1 MSATSPPASP
11 LERLPSGRLVAGLL
25 LVLFGVGWLLEV
37 LDVIDFPWD
46 LLFPVALV
54 LVGVALVVA
63 SRSGVRPRGLIA
75 VGVVLTGV
83 MVIGSAIEFPLG
95 GGVGER
101 EERPAAAAEL
111 REDYGLGV
119 GTLTLDLRDLSTIE
133 FETDAQTRVRVGIGQ
148 LVVIVP
154 EQLAVLVRARATL
167 GNVRVFEDE
176 EGGFGV
182 EREAGPGLGGGRG
195 AVLELVLSVG
205 LGEVEV
211 RRG

>member
-1 MSATSPPASP
+1 MSTTSPPASP
-11 LERLPSGRLVAGLL
+11 LERVRSGRLVAGLL

-46 LLFPVALV
+46 VLLPIALV

-63 SRSGVRPRGLIA
+63 SRSGARPGGLIA

-83 MVIGSAIEFPLG
+83 MLIGSAIDFPLG

-101 EERPAAAAEL
+101 EERPATVAAL
-111 REDYGLGV
+111 REEYRLGI
-119 GTLTLDLRDLSTIE
+119 GQLTVDLTDLSTAE
-133 FETDAQTRVRVGIGQ
+133 LDADAGTRIRVGIGQ

-154 EQLAVLVRARATL
+154 EGLAVRVEARAIV

-182 EREAGPGLGGGRG
+182 ERQAGPGLDGRG
-195 AVLELVLSVG
+195 PVLELVLSVG

>member
-1 MSATSPPASP
+1 MSTTSPPASP
-11 LERLPSGRLVAGLL
+11 LERLRSGRLAAGLL

-46 LLFPVALV
+46 LLLPVALV

-63 SRSGVRPRGLIA
+63 SRSGARPGGLIA
-75 VGVVLTGV
+75 VGLVLTGV
-83 MVIGSAIEFPLG
+83 MVIGSAIDFPLG

-101 EERPAAAAEL
+101 EERPAAVAEL
-111 REDYGLGV
+111 REEYQLGI
-119 GTLTLDLRDLSTIE
+119 GQLTVDLTDLSTAQL
-133 FETDAQTRVRVGIGQ
+133 DADARTRVRVGIGQ

-154 EQLAVLVRARATL
+154 EGLAVQVEARATV

-182 EREAGPGLGGGRG
+182 EREAGPGLDGRG

>member
-1 MSATSPPASP
+1 MSTTSPPASP
-11 LERLPSGRLVAGLL
+11 LERVRSGRLVAGLL

-37 LDVIDFPWD
+37 LNVIDFPWD
-46 LLFPVALV
+46 VLLPIALV

-63 SRSGVRPRGLIA
+63 SRSGSRPGGLIA

-83 MVIGSAIEFPLG
+83 MVIGSAIDFPLG

-101 EERPAAAAEL
+101 MERPTTVAAL
-111 REDYGLGV
+111 RGEYRLGV
-119 GTLTLDLRDLSTIE
+119 GQLTVDLTNLSTAE
-133 FETDAQTRVRVGIGQ
+133 LDADARTRVRVGIGQ

-154 EQLAVLVRARATL
+154 EGLAVQVEARATV
-167 GNVRVFEDE
+167 GNVRIFEDE

-182 EREAGPGLGGGRG
+182 EREAGPGLDGRG
-195 AVLELVLSVG
+195 PVLELVLSVG

>member
-1 MSATSPPASP
+1 MSTTSPPASP
-11 LERLPSGRLVAGLL
+11 VERLHSGRLVAGLL
-25 LVLFGVGWLLEV
+25 LVMFGVGWLLEV

-46 LLFPVALV
+46 VLLPVALV
-54 LVGVALVVA
+54 LVGVALVVT
-63 SRSGVRPRGLIA
+63 SRSGARPGGLMA
-75 VGVVLTGV
+75 VGVVLTGL
-83 MVIGSAIEFPLG
+83 MVVGSAIDFPLG

-101 EERPAAAAEL
+101 EERPAAASEL
-111 REDYGLGV
+111 REEYRLGI
-119 GTLTLDLRDLSTIE
+119 GQLTVDLTDLSTPE
-133 FETDAQTRVRVGIGQ
+133 LDADARTRVRVGIGQ

-154 EQLAVLVRARATL
+154 EGLAVQVEARATV

-182 EREAGPGLGGGRG
+182 EREAGPGLDGRG

>member
-1 MSATSPPASP
+1 MSTTSPPASP
-11 LERLPSGRLVAGLL
+11 LERLRSGRLVAGLL

-46 LLFPVALV
+46 LLLPVALV

-63 SRSGVRPRGLIA
+63 SRSGARPGGLIA

-83 MVIGSAIEFPLG
+83 LVIGSAIEFPLG

-101 EERPAAAAEL
+101 EERPATVAEL
-111 REDYGLGV
+111 REEYQLGI
-119 GTLTLDLRDLSTIE
+119 GQLTVDLTDLSSAQL
-133 FETDAQTRVRVGIGQ
+133 DADARTRVRVGIGQ

-154 EQLAVLVRARATL
+154 EGLAVQVEARATV

-182 EREAGPGLGGGRG
+182 EREAGPGLDGRG

>member
-1 MSATSPPASP
+1 MSTTSPPASP
-11 LERLPSGRLVAGLL
+11 LERLRSGRLVAGLL

-46 LLFPVALV
+46 LLLPVALV
-54 LVGVALVVA
+54 LVGVALLVA
-63 SRSGVRPRGLIA
+63 SRSGARPGGLVA
-75 VGVVLTGV
+75 VGVLLTGV
-83 MVIGSAIEFPLG
+83 MVVGSAIDFPLG

-101 EERPAAAAEL
+101 EERPAAVAEL
-111 REDYGLGV
+111 REEYQLGI
-119 GTLTLDLRDLSTIE
+119 GQLTVDLTDLSTSQL
-133 FETDAQTRVRVGIGQ
+133 DADARTRVRVGIGQ

-154 EQLAVLVRARATL
+154 EGLAVQVEARATV

-182 EREAGPGLGGGRG
+182 EREAGPGLEGRG

>member
-1 MSATSPPASP
+1 MSTTPPSASP
-11 LERLPSGRLVAGLL
+11 LERSRNGRLVAGLL

-46 LLFPVALV
+46 LLLPTALV

-63 SRSGVRPRGLIA
+63 SRSGTRPGGLIA

-83 MVIGSAIEFPLG
+83 MVIGSAIDFPLG

-101 EERPAAAAEL
+101 EERPATAAEL
-111 REDYGLGV
+111 REEYQLGIGL
-119 GTLTLDLRDLSTIE
+119 LTVDLTNLSTAE
-133 FETDAQTRVRVGIGQ
+133 LETDVRTRVRVGIGQ

-154 EQLAVLVRARATL
+154 EGLAVLVEARATI
-167 GNVRVFEDE
+167 GNVRVFEDG

-182 EREAGPGLGGGRG
+182 ERKAGPGLDGRG
-195 AVLELVLSVG
+195 PVLELVLSVG

>member
-1 MSATSPPASP
+1 MSTTSPPASP
-11 LERLPSGRLVAGLL
+11 FERVRSGRLVAGLL
-25 LVLFGVGWLLEV
+25 LVLFGAGWLLEV

-46 LLFPVALV
+46 VLLPIALV
-54 LVGVALVVA
+54 LVGVALVVV
-63 SRSGVRPRGLIA
+63 SRSGARPGGLIA

-83 MVIGSAIEFPLG
+83 MVIGSAIDFPLG

-101 EERPAAAAEL
+101 EERPATIAALREEYRLGIGQLTVDLTNLSTAEL
-111 REDYGLGV
+111 DG
-119 GTLTLDLRDLSTIE
+119 
-133 FETDAQTRVRVGIGQ
+133 DARTRVRVGIGQ

-154 EQLAVLVRARATL
+154 EGLAVLVEARATV

-182 EREAGPGLGGGRG
+182 EREAGPGLDGRG
-195 AVLELVLSVG
+195 PVLELVLSVG

>member
-1 MSATSPPASP
+1 MSTTSPPVSP
-11 LERLPSGRLVAGLL
+11 LERVRSGRLLAGLL

-46 LLFPVALV
+46 LLLPIALV

-63 SRSGVRPRGLIA
+63 SRSGARPGGLIA
-75 VGVVLTGV
+75 VGIVLTGV
-83 MVIGSAIEFPLG
+83 MVIGSAIDFPLG

-101 EERPAAAAEL
+101 LERPTTVA
-111 REDYGLGV
+111 
-119 GTLTLDLRDLSTIE
+119 DLRDEYVLGIGQLTVDLTDLSAGALGA
-133 FETDAQTRVRVGIGQ
+133 DARTRVRVGIGQ

-154 EQLAVLVRARATL
+154 EELAVLVFARATV

-176 EGGFGV
+176 EGGFGA
-182 EREAGPGLGGGRG
+182 EREAGPGLDGRG
-195 AVLELVLSVG
+195 PVLELVLSVG

>member
-1 MSATSPPASP
+1 M
-11 LERLPSGRLVAGLL
+11 
-25 LVLFGVGWLLEV
+25 
-37 LDVIDFPWD
+37 
-46 LLFPVALV
+46 
-54 LVGVALVVA
+54 VA
-63 SRSGVRPRGLIA
+63 SRSGARPGGLVA

-83 MVIGSAIEFPLG
+83 MVIGSAIDFPLG

-101 EERPAAAAEL
+101 EERPAAVAEL
-111 REDYGLGV
+111 REEYQLGI
-119 GTLTLDLRDLSTIE
+119 GQLTVDLTDLSTAQL
-133 FETDAQTRVRVGIGQ
+133 DADARTRVRVGIGQ

-154 EQLAVLVRARATL
+154 EGLAVRVEARATV

-176 EGGFGV
+176 EGGFGA
-182 EREAGPGLGGGRG
+182 EREAGPGLDGRA

>member
-1 MSATSPPASP
+1 MSTTSPPASP
-11 LERLPSGRLVAGLL
+11 LERVRSGRLVAGLL

-46 LLFPVALV
+46 VLLPIALI
-54 LVGVALVVA
+54 LVGVAIVVA
-63 SRSGVRPRGLIA
+63 SRSGARPGGLIA
-75 VGVVLTGV
+75 VGIVLTGV
-83 MVIGSAIEFPLG
+83 MVIGSAIDFPFG

-101 EERPAAAAEL
+101 LERPATVSEL
-111 REDYGLGV
+111 RDEYVLGI
-119 GTLTLDLRDLSTIE
+119 GQLTVDLTDLSAGALGA
-133 FETDAQTRVRVGIGQ
+133 DARTRVRVGVGQ

-154 EQLAVLVRARATL
+154 EELPVLVFARATV

-176 EGGFGV
+176 EGGFGA
-182 EREAGPGLGGGRG
+182 EREAGPGLDGRG
-195 AVLELVLSVG
+195 SVLELVLSVG

>member
-1 MSATSPPASP
+1 
-11 LERLPSGRLVAGLL
+11 
-25 LVLFGVGWLLEV
+25 
-37 LDVIDFPWD
+37 
-46 LLFPVALV
+46 
-54 LVGVALVVA
+54 
-63 SRSGVRPRGLIA
+63 LIA

-83 MVIGSAIEFPLG
+83 LVIGSAIEFPLG

-101 EERPAAAAEL
+101 EERPATVAEL
-111 REDYGLGV
+111 REEYQLGI
-119 GTLTLDLRDLSTIE
+119 GQLTVDLTDLSSAQL
-133 FETDAQTRVRVGIGQ
+133 DADARTRVRVGIGQ

-154 EQLAVLVRARATL
+154 EGLAVQVEARATV

-182 EREAGPGLGGGRG
+182 DREAGPGLDGRG

>member
-1 MSATSPPASP
+1 MSTTSPPASP
-11 LERLPSGRLVAGLL
+11 LERLRSGRLVAGLL

-46 LLFPVALV
+46 LLLPVALV

-63 SRSGVRPRGLIA
+63 SRSGARPGGLIA

-83 MVIGSAIEFPLG
+83 LVIGSAIEFPLG

-101 EERPAAAAEL
+101 EERPATVAEL
-111 REDYGLGV
+111 REEYQLGI
-119 GTLTLDLRDLSTIE
+119 GQLTVDLTDLSSAQL
-133 FETDAQTRVRVGIGQ
+133 DADARTRVRVGIGQ

-154 EQLAVLVRARATL
+154 EGLAVQVEARATV

-182 EREAGPGLGGGRG
+182 DREAGPGLDGRG

>member
-1 MSATSPPASP
+1 MSTTSPPASP
-11 LERLPSGRLVAGLL
+11 LERVRSGRLVAGLL

-46 LLFPVALV
+46 VLLPIALI
-54 LVGVALVVA
+54 LVGVAIVVA
-63 SRSGVRPRGLIA
+63 SRSGARPGGLIA
-75 VGVVLTGV
+75 VGIVLTGV
-83 MVIGSAIEFPLG
+83 MVIGSAIDFPFG

-101 EERPAAAAEL
+101 LERPATVSEL
-111 REDYGLGV
+111 RDEYVLGI
-119 GTLTLDLRDLSTIE
+119 GQLTVDLTDLSAGE
-133 FETDAQTRVRVGIGQ
+133 LGADARTRVRVGVGQ

-154 EQLAVLVRARATL
+154 EELPVLVFARATV

-176 EGGFGV
+176 EGGFGA
-182 EREAGPGLGGGRG
+182 EREAGPGLDGRG
-195 AVLELVLSVG
+195 SVLELVLSVG

>member
-1 MSATSPPASP
+1 MSTTSPPASP
-11 LERLPSGRLVAGLL
+11 LVQVRGGRFAAGLL

-46 LLFPVALV
+46 VLLPIALI

-63 SRSGVRPRGLIA
+63 SRSGTRPGGLVA

-83 MVIGSAIEFPLG
+83 MVIGSAIDFPLG

-101 EERPAAAAEL
+101 RERPATVGEL
-111 REDYGLGV
+111 RDEYLLGI
-119 GTLTLDLRDLSTIE
+119 GQLTVDLTDLSTAE
-133 FETDAQTRVRVGIGQ
+133 LAADARTRIQVGVGQ

-154 EQLAVLVRARATL
+154 DELAVLVLARATV

-182 EREAGPGLGGGRG
+182 EREAGPGLNGRG
-195 AVLELVLSVG
+195 PVLELVLSVG

>member
-1 MSATSPPASP
+1 MSTTSPPVSP
-11 LERLPSGRLVAGLL
+11 LERVRSGRLVAGLL

-46 LLFPVALV
+46 VLLPIALI
-54 LVGVALVVA
+54 LVGVAIVVA
-63 SRSGVRPRGLIA
+63 SRSGARPGGLIA
-75 VGVVLTGV
+75 VGIVLTGV
-83 MVIGSAIEFPLG
+83 MVIGSAIDFPLG

-101 EERPAAAAEL
+101 LERPATVSEL
-111 REDYGLGV
+111 RDEYVLGI
-119 GTLTLDLRDLSTIE
+119 GQLTVDLTDLSAGALGA
-133 FETDAQTRVRVGIGQ
+133 DARTRVRVGVGQ

-154 EQLAVLVRARATL
+154 EELPVLVFARASV

-176 EGGFGV
+176 EGGFGA
-182 EREAGPGLGGGRG
+182 EREAGPGLDGRG
-195 AVLELVLSVG
+195 SVLELVLSVG

>member
-1 MSATSPPASP
+1 MSTTSPSASP
-11 LERLPSGRLVAGLL
+11 LEQLRSGRLVAGLL

-46 LLFPVALV
+46 LLLPVALV

-63 SRSGVRPRGLIA
+63 SRSGARPGGLIA

-83 MVIGSAIEFPLG
+83 MVIGSAIDFPLG

-101 EERPAAAAEL
+101 EERPATLGEL
-111 REDYGLGV
+111 RDEYQLGLGQ
-119 GTLTLDLRDLSTIE
+119 LTVDLTDLSTAQL
-133 FETDAQTRVRVGIGQ
+133 DADARTRVRVGIGQ

-154 EQLAVLVRARATL
+154 EGLAVQVEARATV
-167 GNVRVFEDE
+167 GNVRVFEE
-176 EGGFGV
+176 EKGGFGV
-182 EREAGPGLGGGRG
+182 ERQAGPGRG
-195 AVLELVLSVG
+195 AVLDLVLSVG

>member
-1 MSATSPPASP
+1 MSTTSPPASP
-11 LERLPSGRLVAGLL
+11 LERLRSGRLVAGLL

-46 LLFPVALV
+46 LLLPVALV

-63 SRSGVRPRGLIA
+63 SRSGARPGGLIA

-101 EERPAAAAEL
+101 EERPATVAEL
-111 REDYGLGV
+111 RQEYQLGI
-119 GTLTLDLRDLSTIE
+119 GQLTVDLTDLSSAQL
-133 FETDAQTRVRVGIGQ
+133 DADARTRVRVGIGQ

-154 EQLAVLVRARATL
+154 EGLAVQVEARATV

-182 EREAGPGLGGGRG
+182 EREAGPGLDGRG

-205 LGEVEV
+205 LGELEV

>member
-1 MSATSPPASP
+1 MSTTSPPVSP
-11 LERLPSGRLVAGLL
+11 LERVRSGRLVAGLL

-46 LLFPVALV
+46 VLLPIALI
-54 LVGVALVVA
+54 LVGVAIVVA
-63 SRSGVRPRGLIA
+63 SRSGARPGGLIA
-75 VGVVLTGV
+75 VGIVLTGV
-83 MVIGSAIEFPLG
+83 MVIGSAIDFPLG

-101 EERPAAAAEL
+101 LERPTTVSEL
-111 REDYGLGV
+111 RDEYVLGI
-119 GTLTLDLRDLSTIE
+119 GQLTVDLTDLSAGALGA
-133 FETDAQTRVRVGIGQ
+133 DARTRVRVGVGQ

-154 EQLAVLVRARATL
+154 EELPVLVFARATV

-176 EGGFGV
+176 EGGFGA
-182 EREAGPGLGGGRG
+182 EREAGPGLDGRG
-195 AVLELVLSVG
+195 SVIELVLSVG

>member
-1 MSATSPPASP
+1 MSTTSPAASP
-11 LERLPSGRLVAGLL
+11 LERVRSGRLIAGLL
-25 LVLFGVGWLLEV
+25 
-37 LDVIDFPWD
+37 
-46 LLFPVALV
+46 LV

-63 SRSGVRPRGLIA
+63 SRSGTRPGGLIA

-83 MVIGSAIEFPLG
+83 MVVGSAIDFPLG

-101 EERPAAAAEL
+101 LERPATVAEL
-111 REDYGLGV
+111 REEYRLGV
-119 GTLTLDLRDLSTIE
+119 GQLTLDLTGLSGGLGA
-133 FETDAQTRVRVGIGQ
+133 DARTRVRVGVGQ

-154 EQLAVLVRARATL
+154 EELAVLVFARATV

-176 EGGFGV
+176 EGGFGA
-182 EREAGPGLGGGRG
+182 EREAGPGLGGRG
-195 AVLELVLSVG
+195 PVLDLVLSVG

>member
-1 MSATSPPASP
+1 MSTTSPPVSP
-11 LERLPSGRLVAGLL
+11 LERVRSGRLVAGLL

-46 LLFPVALV
+46 VLLPIALI
-54 LVGVALVVA
+54 LVGVAIVVA
-63 SRSGVRPRGLIA
+63 SRSGARPGGLIA
-75 VGVVLTGV
+75 VGIVLTGV
-83 MVIGSAIEFPLG
+83 MVIGSAIDFPLG

-101 EERPAAAAEL
+101 LERPATVSEL
-111 REDYGLGV
+111 RDEYVLGI
-119 GTLTLDLRDLSTIE
+119 GQLTVDLTDLSAGALGA
-133 FETDAQTRVRVGIGQ
+133 DARTRVRVGVGQ

-154 EQLAVLVRARATL
+154 EELPVLVFARATV

-176 EGGFGV
+176 EGGFGA
-182 EREAGPGLGGGRG
+182 EREAGPGLDGRG
-195 AVLELVLSVG
+195 SVIELVLSVG

>member
-1 MSATSPPASP
+1 MSTTSPPVSP
-11 LERLPSGRLVAGLL
+11 LERVRSGRLVAGLL

-46 LLFPVALV
+46 VLLPIALI
-54 LVGVALVVA
+54 LVGVAIVVA
-63 SRSGVRPRGLIA
+63 SRSGARPGGLIA
-75 VGVVLTGV
+75 VGIVLTGV
-83 MVIGSAIEFPLG
+83 MVIGSAIDFPLG

-101 EERPAAAAEL
+101 LERPATVSEL
-111 REDYGLGV
+111 RDEYVLGI
-119 GTLTLDLRDLSTIE
+119 GQLTVDLTDLSAGALGA
-133 FETDAQTRVRVGIGQ
+133 DARTRVRVGVGQ

-154 EQLAVLVRARATL
+154 EELPVLVFARATV

-176 EGGFGV
+176 EGGFGA
-182 EREAGPGLGGGRG
+182 EREAGPGLDGRG
-195 AVLELVLSVG
+195 SVLELVLSVG

>member
-1 MSATSPPASP
+1 MSTTSPPASP
-11 LERLPSGRLVAGLL
+11 LERVRSGRLVAGLL
-25 LVLFGVGWLLEV
+25 LVLFGAGWLLEV

-46 LLFPVALV
+46 VLLPIALV

-63 SRSGVRPRGLIA
+63 SRSGVRPGGLIA

-83 MVIGSAIEFPLG
+83 MLIGSAIDFPLG

-101 EERPAAAAEL
+101 EERPATVAALREEYRLGIGQLTVDLTGLSTAEL
-111 REDYGLGV
+111 
-119 GTLTLDLRDLSTIE
+119 
-133 FETDAQTRVRVGIGQ
+133 DADARTRVRVGIGQ

-154 EQLAVLVRARATL
+154 EGLAVRVEARATV
-167 GNVRVFEDE
+167 GNVRIFDDE

-182 EREAGPGLGGGRG
+182 EREAGPDLDGPGP
-195 AVLELVLSVG
+195 VLELVLSVG

>member
-1 MSATSPPASP
+1 MSTTSPPASP
-11 LERLPSGRLVAGLL
+11 LERVRSGRLVAGLL

-46 LLFPVALV
+46 VLLPIALI
-54 LVGVALVVA
+54 LVGVAIVVA
-63 SRSGVRPRGLIA
+63 SRSGARPGGLIA
-75 VGVVLTGV
+75 VGIVLTGV
-83 MVIGSAIEFPLG
+83 MVIGSAIDFPLG

-101 EERPAAAAEL
+101 LERPATVSEL
-111 REDYGLGV
+111 RDEYVLGI
-119 GTLTLDLRDLSTIE
+119 GQLTVDLTDLSAGALGA
-133 FETDAQTRVRVGIGQ
+133 DARTRVRVGVGQ

-154 EQLAVLVRARATL
+154 EELPVLVFARATV

-176 EGGFGV
+176 EGGFGA
-182 EREAGPGLGGGRG
+182 EREAGPGLDGRRS
-195 AVLELVLSVG
+195 VLELVLSVG